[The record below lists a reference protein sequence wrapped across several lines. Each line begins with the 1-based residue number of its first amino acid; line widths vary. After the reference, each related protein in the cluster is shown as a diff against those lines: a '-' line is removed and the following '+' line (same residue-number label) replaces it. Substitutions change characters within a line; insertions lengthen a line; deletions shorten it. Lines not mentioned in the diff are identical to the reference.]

1 MRNLAVGKPY
11 LHNNPALCLGLVWK
25 LSAKRRNM
33 TNQYFNLKMALK
45 VGDIQLS
52 KQHPS
57 VRILIIT
64 KLLPAVASKQS
75 WNCIAMLS
83 MEEEKSFVYI
93 SPKRRCCFISS
104 IILIFLVL
112 FGIGILAGYF
122 IGRGVAK
129 SCNDGD
135 KNDGC
140 NPPKGHT
147 QEQLEEFH
155 KRAVDM
161 ISTEELKNNLK

>member
-1 MRNLAVGKPY
+1 
-11 LHNNPALCLGLVWK
+11 
-25 LSAKRRNM
+25 
-33 TNQYFNLKMALK
+33 MALK

-75 WNCIAMLS
+75 WNCIEMLS
-83 MEEEKSFVYI
+83 MEEKKAFVY
-93 SPKRRCCFISS
+93 SSSKRRCCFISS

-122 IGRGVAK
+122 IGRGGAK
-129 SCNDGD
+129 SWDDGG

-140 NPPKGHT
+140 NPPKGLT
-147 QEQLEEFH
+147 QEQQEEFH

>member
-1 MRNLAVGKPY
+1 
-11 LHNNPALCLGLVWK
+11 
-25 LSAKRRNM
+25 
-33 TNQYFNLKMALK
+33 MALK

-75 WNCIAMLS
+75 CNCIEMLS
-83 MEEEKSFVYI
+83 MEEKKAFVYS
-93 SPKRRCCFISS
+93 SPKRRCCFKSS

-122 IGRGVAK
+122 IGRGGAK
-129 SCNDGD
+129 SCDDGG

-140 NPPKGHT
+140 NPPKGLT

>member
-1 MRNLAVGKPY
+1 
-11 LHNNPALCLGLVWK
+11 
-25 LSAKRRNM
+25 
-33 TNQYFNLKMALK
+33 MALK

-75 WNCIAMLS
+75 CNCIEMLS
-83 MEEEKSFVYI
+83 MEEKKAFVYS

-122 IGRGVAK
+122 IGRGAAK
-129 SCNDGD
+129 GCDDGD
-135 KNDGC
+135 KNDRSK
-140 NPPKGHT
+140 PKGDT
-147 QEQLEEFH
+147 QEQLEVFH

-161 ISTEELKNNLK
+161 ISTVELRKNLK

>member
-1 MRNLAVGKPY
+1 
-11 LHNNPALCLGLVWK
+11 
-25 LSAKRRNM
+25 
-33 TNQYFNLKMALK
+33 MALK

-75 WNCIAMLS
+75 WNCIEMLS
-83 MEEEKSFVYI
+83 MEEKKAFVYS

-104 IILIFLVL
+104 SILIFLVL

-122 IGRGVAK
+122 IGRGGAK
-129 SCNDGD
+129 SWEDGG

-140 NPPKGHT
+140 NPPKGLT
-147 QEQLEEFH
+147 QEQQEEFH

>member
-1 MRNLAVGKPY
+1 
-11 LHNNPALCLGLVWK
+11 
-25 LSAKRRNM
+25 
-33 TNQYFNLKMALK
+33 MALK

-75 WNCIAMLS
+75 CNCIEMLS
-83 MEEEKSFVYI
+83 MEEKKAFVYS

-104 IILIFLVL
+104 IILIFLVF

-122 IGRGVAK
+122 IGRGGAK
-129 SCNDGD
+129 SWDDGG
-135 KNDGC
+135 KNDGY
-140 NPPKGHT
+140 NPPKGLT
-147 QEQLEEFH
+147 QEQQEEFH

>member
-1 MRNLAVGKPY
+1 
-11 LHNNPALCLGLVWK
+11 
-25 LSAKRRNM
+25 
-33 TNQYFNLKMALK
+33 MALK

-75 WNCIAMLS
+75 CNCIEMLS
-83 MEEEKSFVYI
+83 MEEKKAFVYS

-104 IILIFLVL
+104 SILIFLVL

-122 IGRGVAK
+122 IGRGGAK
-129 SCNDGD
+129 SWEDGG

-140 NPPKGHT
+140 NPPKGLT
-147 QEQLEEFH
+147 QEQQEEFH

>member
-1 MRNLAVGKPY
+1 
-11 LHNNPALCLGLVWK
+11 
-25 LSAKRRNM
+25 
-33 TNQYFNLKMALK
+33 
-45 VGDIQLS
+45 
-52 KQHPS
+52 
-57 VRILIIT
+57 
-64 KLLPAVASKQS
+64 
-75 WNCIAMLS
+75 MLS
-83 MEEEKSFVYI
+83 MEEKKAFVYS

-122 IGRGVAK
+122 IGRGGAK
-129 SCNDGD
+129 SCDDGG

-140 NPPKGHT
+140 NPPKGLT